1 MATRVPTGGKH
12 GVSAHG
18 PQYPQGLQLDVAVEM
33 AQRRGFGMGKV
44 MVGTLWGSHG
54 GSGAQRSPSDSHV
67 HWVTLAEEAS
77 KEPLTAMTCTA
88 NLLPASR

>member
-1 MATRVPTGGKH
+1 
-12 GVSAHG
+12 
-18 PQYPQGLQLDVAVEM
+18 
-33 AQRRGFGMGKV
+33 MGKV
-44 MVGTLWGSHG
+44 VVGTLWGSHG

-77 KEPLTAMTCTA
+77 KEPLTAMTHTA